1 MNKTLTEVW
10 DSFIQRRFIKPI
22 YTEQSISDLVW
33 ALDGST
39 VCEIYHSDR
48 LSFDK
53 GAIVKIKGFKADQTV
68 ESLGIHLVMEMLMH
82 KFTFYVKCLIIVVAG
97 CLLTRRPWWRLKA
110 SLGDSPL
117 CQISVLLLW
126 WQAVHWQGGHGD
138 GRRLHSQSNCL
149 CDFALHSCWNGN

>member
-1 MNKTLTEVW
+1 MGQFHTAKIYKTNL
-10 DSFIQRRFIKPI
+10 KPI
-22 YTEQSISDLVW
+22 YTEQNISDLVW

-53 GAIVKIKGFKADQTV
+53 GAMVKIKGFKADQTV
-68 ESLGIHLVMEMLMH
+68 ESLGR
-82 KFTFYVKCLIIVVAG
+82 FTFCVNCLIIVVAG

-117 CQISVLLLW
+117 CQISILSLW